1 VIETILGKVS
11 GGQDLSRDEMASA
24 MDGIMAGQWSDPQMA
39 LFLTA
44 LHHKGETVQEIAGAA
59 SALRQHMTPIQ
70 TRQTGLVDTCG
81 TGGSRANT
89 FNISTAAAIV
99 TAAAGVPVAK
109 HGNRSITSCSGSAD
123 VLAEL
128 GVNIQASVP
137 VVEACLDELG
147 LCFCFA
153 PLLHPSMKHVS
164 AVRRSLGFP
173 TIFNILGPLAN
184 PAAAS
189 RQLIGV
195 GRAELRNIIAE
206 ALVLLGTQRALVV
219 HGEDGQDEVTLG
231 GATYV
236 TEATPSGV
244 GEFTWHASDFDLP
257 PVTLREIQVAN
268 PAESAAAIR
277 AVLGGD
283 HGPKRQVVVA
293 NAAAALWV
301 AGKAET
307 PAACARLAE
316 AAIDDGRASRL
327 LSELAQRSHEGAS
340 A

>member
-1 VIETILGKVS
+1 MIEAVLGKVS
-11 GGQDLSRDEMASA
+11 GGQDLSRGEMASA
-24 MDGIMAGQWSDPQMA
+24 LDGIMSGQWSEPQMA

-59 SALRQHMTPIQ
+59 AALRQHMTPIR
-70 TRQTGLVDTCG
+70 TRRTGLVDTCG
-81 TGGSRANT
+81 TGGSGANT
-89 FNISTAAAIV
+89 FNISTAAAVV

-109 HGNRSITSCSGSAD
+109 HGNRGITSRSGSAD

-147 LCFCFA
+147 VCFCFA
-153 PLLHPSMKHVS
+153 PLLHPSMKHVA

-184 PAAAS
+184 PAGAS
-189 RQLIGV
+189 RQLVGV
-195 GRAELRNIIAE
+195 GRPDLRNTLAE
-206 ALVLLGTQRALVV
+206 ALVLLGTERALVV
-219 HGEDGQDEVTLG
+219 HAEDKQDEVTLG
-231 GATYV
+231 GATHV
-236 TEATPSGV
+236 TEATPSGI

-257 PVTLREIQVAN
+257 PVRLADLQVAS
-268 PAESAAAIR
+268 PSESAAAIR

-283 HGPKRQVVVA
+283 HGPRRAVVVA

-316 AAIDDGRASRL
+316 EAIDDGRASRL
-327 LSELAQRSHEGAS
+327 LAQLAERSHGGGPA
-340 A
+340 